1 MDRRNYVRNK
11 RLFVRRARHSEV
23 QRPPIVRW
31 RLDYL
36 NLDWT
41 NINIGYKFC
50 RVVSNGMSDENYR
63 LDIRSAGVVA
73 LKLKEAKKNNYLKD
87 MYSKPLLK
95 SEKHTRNRYD

>member
-11 RLFVRRARHSEV
+11 RLFVRGEQDTQKYKDHQSSDGG
-23 QRPPIVRW
+23 
-31 RLDYL
+31 LDYL

-73 LKLKEAKKNNYLKD
+73 LKLKL
-87 MYSKPLLK
+87 
-95 SEKHTRNRYD
+95 RRIII